1 MQPEITQLFAHA
13 VPFHGS
19 HNRVRTTTTNYL
31 VDGRRLE
38 AVKIAARQADLPTI
52 VMLHEGLGSTT
63 HWKDFPLRLAQETGT
78 GVFVYSRYGHGA
90 SDALQEARSVSFM
103 HREAQV
109 VLPEIL
115 RQAGIERPLLLGHSD
130 GASIAIIYAGT
141 FPDSPAGLILEAPH
155 VFVEDLSVA
164 SITQARETY
173 KTTDLP
179 QRLASY
185 HANVDSMFWGW
196 NNIWLDPNF
205 RAWNIES
212 FLNPI
217 RCPVLVLQGA
227 QDEYGTLKQVDAIKA
242 KIPSA
247 CTVILQNC
255 RHAPHRDQPEANL
268 SAISRFIRTLS
279 TI

>member
-1 MQPEITQLFAHA
+1 
-13 VPFHGS
+13 
-19 HNRVRTTTTNYL
+19 VRTTTTNYL

-38 AVKIAARQADLPTI
+38 AVKIEARQPKLPTL
-52 VMLHEGLGSTT
+52 VMLHEGLGSVT
-63 HWKDFPLRLAQETGT
+63 HWKDFPFRLAEKTGA
-78 GVFVYSRYGHGA
+78 GIFVYSRYGHGA
-90 SDALQEARSVSFM
+90 SDALQEPRSVSFM

-115 RQAGIERPLLLGHSD
+115 QRAEIERPLLLGHSD

-155 VFVEDLSVA
+155 LFVEDISIA

-205 RAWNIES
+205 RDWNIES
-212 FLNPI
+212 FLDSI

-227 QDEYGTLKQVDAIKA
+227 QDEYGTLRQVDAIKTR
-242 KIPSA
+242 IPSA
-247 CTVILQNC
+247 CTVILDNC
-255 RHAPHRDQPEANL
+255 RHAPHRDQPQATL
-268 SAISRFIRTLS
+268 AAISEFVCALPGAPS
-279 TI
+279 